1 MAMNNPNHS
10 NISGLSPVERP
21 TAIIVI
27 CTAANRINAPVP
39 ALKLT
44 YAKEKVTAYRKSIA
58 AEIQFAGFSEDR
70 SAESGD

>member
-44 YAKEKVTAYRKSIA
+44 
-58 AEIQFAGFSEDR
+58 
-70 SAESGD
+70 

>member
-1 MAMNNPNHS
+1 MNNPNHS

-21 TAIIVI
+21 TVIIVI

-44 YAKEKVTAYRKSIA
+44 
-58 AEIQFAGFSEDR
+58 
-70 SAESGD
+70 